1 MDEST
6 RSQSVENIAE
16 VFDSRQEKLEAEWRI
31 DPTVLWVMRPF
42 GDNALHLA
50 KHHPEELSF
59 SIGCGVLGQA
69 ELTIGSLAKG
79 QSLTNQFLCNLR
91 SAYEKNEENQEIN
104 RLLSAALVDQGD
116 FYRARGKSG
125 DAELALVQ
133 FEESLDIRKQLAEAN
148 PNSAQALRDL
158 SVSLER
164 MSDVIGQQE
173 KENSSRDAL
182 ALQIEALQ
190 ISLTLHE
197 SNPSSLFLGKTAAIT
212 AIRAFQKAQTAGSTD
227 VAGQCL
233 SVCYSVLQTLKSNGC
248 EFDQSM
254 EQTYQQLHE
263 VLSQQ
268 DKTESG

>member
-59 SIGCGVLGQA
+59 PKGCGVLGQA

-133 FEESLDIRKQLAEAN
+133 FEESLDIRKQIAEAN

-190 ISLTLHE
+190 ISLTLYE

-212 AIRAFQKAQTAGSTD
+212 AIRAFQKAQTAGSSD
-227 VAGQCL
+227 LAGQCL

-248 EFDQSM
+248 EFDQWM
-254 EQTYQQLHE
+254 EQTYQKLHE

>member
-1 MDEST
+1 LALVQFEESLDI
-6 RSQSVENIAE
+6 RKQIAE
-16 VFDSRQEKLEAEWRI
+16 ANPNSAQ
-31 DPTVLWVMRPF
+31 
-42 GDNALHLA
+42 ALRD
-50 KHHPEELSF
+50 LS
-59 SIGCGVLGQA
+59 V
-69 ELTIGSLAKG
+69 SLD
-79 QSLTNQFLCNLR
+79 
-91 SAYEKNEENQEIN
+91 
-104 RLLSAALVDQGD
+104 RLGD
-116 FYRARGKSG
+116 FYLARGKSGDAELALVQFEESLDIAKQIAKANPNSAQALRDLSVSLEKLGSFYLARGKSG

-133 FEESLDIRKQLAEAN
+133 FEESLDIRKQIAEAN

-190 ISLTLHE
+190 ICLTLYE
-197 SNPSSLFLGKTAAIT
+197 SNPSSLFFGKTAAIT

-248 EFDQSM
+248 EFDQWM
-254 EQTYQQLHE
+254 EETYQQLKG

-268 DKTESG
+268 DKTEDG

>member
-1 MDEST
+1 VSL
-6 RSQSVENIAE
+6 N
-16 VFDSRQEKLEAEWRI
+16 KL
-31 DPTVLWVMRPF
+31 
-42 GDNALHLA
+42 
-50 KHHPEELSF
+50 
-59 SIGCGVLGQA
+59 
-69 ELTIGSLAKG
+69 
-79 QSLTNQFLCNLR
+79 
-91 SAYEKNEENQEIN
+91 
-104 RLLSAALVDQGD
+104 GD
-116 FYRARGKSG
+116 FYLARGKSG

-133 FEESLDIRKQLAEAN
+133 FEESLRIDKQLAEAN

-197 SNPSSLFLGKTAAIT
+197 SNPSSLFFGKTAAT
-212 AIRAFQKAQTAGSTD
+212 AAIRAFQKAQTAGSTD

>member
-1 MDEST
+1 AEANPNSAQALRDL
-6 RSQSVENIAE
+6 SVSLN
-16 VFDSRQEKLEAEWRI
+16 KL
-31 DPTVLWVMRPF
+31 
-42 GDNALHLA
+42 
-50 KHHPEELSF
+50 
-59 SIGCGVLGQA
+59 
-69 ELTIGSLAKG
+69 
-79 QSLTNQFLCNLR
+79 
-91 SAYEKNEENQEIN
+91 
-104 RLLSAALVDQGD
+104 GD
-116 FYRARGKSG
+116 FYLARGKSG

-248 EFDQSM
+248 EFDQWM

-268 DKTESG
+268 DKT